1 MSHQL
6 KSSES
11 YPPLP
16 IPEQASLGTDKGS
29 KVLMWI
35 SGVGLVALLIAV
47 VVVLWQEK
55 PAAPPPGDA
64 AIAPASSQ
72 PILRLRGE
80 APGPSSPGR

>member
-1 MSHQL
+1 MSHQP

-29 KVLMWI
+29 RVLMWI
-35 SGVGLVALLIAV
+35 SGVGLVALLIAI

-55 PAAPPPGDA
+55 PAAPPSGDA
-64 AIAPASSQ
+64 AIAPALSQ
-72 PILRLRGE
+72 PIPR
-80 APGPSSPGR
+80 